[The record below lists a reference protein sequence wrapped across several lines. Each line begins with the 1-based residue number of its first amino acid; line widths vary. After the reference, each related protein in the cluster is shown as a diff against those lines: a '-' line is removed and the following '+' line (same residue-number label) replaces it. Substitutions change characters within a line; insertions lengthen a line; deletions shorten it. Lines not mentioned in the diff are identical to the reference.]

1 MSSVTLKLSSLDL
14 GAAKHVD
21 GLALQTYDPANEYAK
36 SKAEIREEKIVI
48 VGLSAK
54 PIWEYVSGVASGEK
68 KEGVASLLGVMSP
81 ES

>member
-21 GLALQTYDPANEYAK
+21 GLALHIYDPANEYAK
-36 SKAEIREEKIVI
+36 SIAEIREEKIVI

-54 PIWEYVSGVASGEK
+54 PSSVKIR
-68 KEGVASLLGVMSP
+68 LGAYMGIRFRCCFG
-81 ES
+81 